1 MSLISFYIFRFHIG
15 PFLFGSSTVIFIFL
29 MQFIIRYLD
38 ELLGK
43 GLSEWVILQL
53 IAYNIAWMT
62 VLAVPLGVLF
72 STLMSFGNLSSSYEI
87 AVMKSGGAGLF
98 RLMRPSLIM
107 GIVLT
112 FSLFWFN
119 DRILPDT
126 NHKAKVLMSD
136 IQRTRPTFSLASG
149 KFSTDL
155 YGYTIF
161 ARKLDSVSGL
171 MQDVTIYDYSQN
183 RQMNIVNADS
193 GTILFTPD
201 YNKMVL
207 HLYKGE
213 IHQSQNQTVK
223 NYRKV
228 NFNEYVVPIEASG
241 FGFSKSEEGVMS
253 RGQREMNIQDM
264 SKIRDESV
272 NRAKVYQVQM
282 NTDFNKHI
290 GYLLKGENE
299 KSSEQNNELNVD
311 EQKLKTSK
319 NINTITNSNIKT
331 EENYELEINSLN
343 RNNLLNSN
351 RNITLGNNSISN
363 SQSNS
368 LSQFTNI
375 NQKKTKAQIISNLNN
390 RLSLLKSSLE
400 NNESQMLNNTLYANE
415 YEVEIQKKYA
425 IPFACLVFV
434 FVGVPLGIRT
444 KGGNIGISAVFTLG
458 FYVVYWACLIGGETM
473 ADKGQISPILGMWL
487 GNIILSTFGII
498 MAIKVNNEAF
508 TLKNLFSKK

>member
-119 DRILPDT
+119 DRVLPDT

-155 YGYTIF
+155 FGYTIF

-207 HLYKGE
+207 HLYNGE
-213 IHQSQNQTVK
+213 IHQSQNQVVK

-228 NFNEYVVPIEASG
+228 NFKEYVVPIEASG
-241 FGFSKSEEGVMS
+241 FGFSKSEDGVMS

-264 SKIRDESV
+264 SKIRDESM
-272 NRAKVYQVQM
+272 NRAKVYQVQLY
-282 NTDFNKHI
+282 NELSKHLD
-290 GYLLKGENE
+290 YLLKGES
-299 KSSEQNNELNVD
+299 KKGSELNVD
-311 EQKLKTSK
+311 EEKIKTSNKTNIRNEIDLKLKSK
-319 NINTITNSNIKT
+319 LLSKAKIKT
-331 EENYELEINSLN
+331 EENYK
-343 RNNLLNSN
+343 LNSKSLLKAEKN
-351 RNITLGNNSISN
+351 DISKV
-363 SQSNS
+363 
-368 LSQFTNI
+368 I
-375 NQKKTKAQIISNLNN
+375 NLNQNKTKTQIYSNLKN
-390 RLSLLKSSLE
+390 RLSLLQSSIS
-400 NNESQMLNNTLYANE
+400 NNQSQFINNKEYADQ

-444 KGGNIGISAVFTLG
+444 KGGNIGISAVFTLL
-458 FYVVYWACLIGGETM
+458 FYVVYWACLIAGETL
-473 ADKGQISPILGMWL
+473 ADKGQMSPFLGMWM
-487 GNIILSTFGII
+487 GNIILSIFGII
-498 MAIKVNNEAF
+498 LSLKVNNEAF

>member
-53 IAYNIAWMT
+53 IAYNIAWMA

-107 GIVLT
+107 GIILT
-112 FSLFWFN
+112 ISLFWFN

-241 FGFSKSEEGVMS
+241 FGFSKSEDGVMS

-264 SKIRDESV
+264 SKIRDESM
-272 NRAKVYQVQM
+272 NRAKVYQEQM
-282 NTDFNKHI
+282 NTDFSKHI
-290 GYLLKGENE
+290 DYLLKGENE
-299 KSSEQNNELNVD
+299 KNREQSNELNID
-311 EQKLKTSK
+311 EQKLKTS
-319 NINTITNSNIKT
+319 NNLT
-331 EENYELEINSLN
+331 EENYKLN
-343 RNNLLNSN
+343 RNNLLNAN
-351 RNITLGNNSISN
+351 RNITLGNNSQSNSQLN

-368 LSQFTNI
+368 LNQFTNI

-487 GNIILSTFGII
+487 GNIILSVFGII

>member
-1 MSLISFYIFRFHIG
+1 M
-15 PFLFGSSTVIFIFL
+15 PNVIF
-29 MQFIIRYLD
+29 
-38 ELLGK
+38 LL
-43 GLSEWVILQL
+43 E
-53 IAYNIAWMT
+53 
-62 VLAVPLGVLF
+62 F
-72 STLMSFGNLSSSYEI
+72 
-87 AVMKSGGAGLF
+87 
-98 RLMRPSLIM
+98 
-107 GIVLT
+107 
-112 FSLFWFN
+112 
-119 DRILPDT
+119 
-126 NHKAKVLMSD
+126 
-136 IQRTRPTFSLASG
+136 
-149 KFSTDL
+149 
-155 YGYTIF
+155 
-161 ARKLDSVSGL
+161 
-171 MQDVTIYDYSQN
+171 
-183 RQMNIVNADS
+183 
-193 GTILFTPD
+193 
-201 YNKMVL
+201 
-207 HLYKGE
+207 
-213 IHQSQNQTVK
+213 
-223 NYRKV
+223 
-228 NFNEYVVPIEASG
+228 
-241 FGFSKSEEGVMS
+241 
-253 RGQREMNIQDM
+253 
-264 SKIRDESV
+264 
-272 NRAKVYQVQM
+272 
-282 NTDFNKHI
+282 
-290 GYLLKGENE
+290 
-299 KSSEQNNELNVD
+299 
-311 EQKLKTSK
+311 
-319 NINTITNSNIKT
+319 
-331 EENYELEINSLN
+331 NSLN